1 MNNADAQLATCYGP
15 VSQAFVD
22 RAAKI
27 RLLIL
32 DVDGVLSDGLIYMGN
47 HGEELKAFNVRDG
60 YGIRCALTSGIEVAI
75 ITGRKAKLVEDRCQ
89 TLGITHLYQGQS
101 DKLLAFRDLTDKLHV
116 RPEEVAYIGD
126 DLIDW
131 PVMAEVGLSVAVA
144 DAHPLLLP
152 RANYVTRINGG
163 RGAVREVC
171 DLLLLAQG
179 KLDEAKGAINMSKTR
194 RWVIILLS
202 LLALILIG
210 LNLANTDDT
219 AQPEVNPN
227 DPTYK
232 SEHTDTVVYS
242 PEGALSYRLIA
253 EHVEYFSDQE
263 VSWFTKPVMTTF
275 DTNKVPTWSVR
286 ADKAKLTNDR
296 MLYLYGHVEV
306 NALAPDS
313 QLRKITTDNAQI
325 NLVTQDVTSDDMVT
339 LYGTTFNSSGLKM
352 RGNLRS
358 KNAELIEKVRTSY
371 EIQNKQ
377 TQP

>member
-1 MNNADAQLATCYGP
+1 
-15 VSQAFVD
+15 
-22 RAAKI
+22 
-27 RLLIL
+27 
-32 DVDGVLSDGLIYMGN
+32 
-47 HGEELKAFNVRDG
+47 
-60 YGIRCALTSGIEVAI
+60 
-75 ITGRKAKLVEDRCQ
+75 
-89 TLGITHLYQGQS
+89 
-101 DKLLAFRDLTDKLHV
+101 
-116 RPEEVAYIGD
+116 
-126 DLIDW
+126 
-131 PVMAEVGLSVAVA
+131 
-144 DAHPLLLP
+144 
-152 RANYVTRINGG
+152 
-163 RGAVREVC
+163 
-171 DLLLLAQG
+171 
-179 KLDEAKGAINMSKTR
+179 MSKTR

-275 DTNKVPTWSVR
+275 DTNKVPTWSIR

-306 NALAPDS
+306 NALVPDS

>member
-1 MNNADAQLATCYGP
+1 
-15 VSQAFVD
+15 
-22 RAAKI
+22 
-27 RLLIL
+27 
-32 DVDGVLSDGLIYMGN
+32 
-47 HGEELKAFNVRDG
+47 
-60 YGIRCALTSGIEVAI
+60 
-75 ITGRKAKLVEDRCQ
+75 
-89 TLGITHLYQGQS
+89 
-101 DKLLAFRDLTDKLHV
+101 
-116 RPEEVAYIGD
+116 
-126 DLIDW
+126 
-131 PVMAEVGLSVAVA
+131 
-144 DAHPLLLP
+144 
-152 RANYVTRINGG
+152 
-163 RGAVREVC
+163 
-171 DLLLLAQG
+171 
-179 KLDEAKGAINMSKTR
+179 MSKTR

-232 SEHTDTVVYS
+232 KRTYRHRGIQSGRR
-242 PEGALSYRLIA
+242 PELSADCRARGIFFRSGGLR
-253 EHVEYFSDQE
+253 
-263 VSWFTKPVMTTF
+263 FTKPVMTTF
-275 DTNKVPTWSVR
+275 DTNKVPTRSVR

-358 KNAELIEKVRTSY
+358 KMPS
-371 EIQNKQ
+371 
-377 TQP
+377 